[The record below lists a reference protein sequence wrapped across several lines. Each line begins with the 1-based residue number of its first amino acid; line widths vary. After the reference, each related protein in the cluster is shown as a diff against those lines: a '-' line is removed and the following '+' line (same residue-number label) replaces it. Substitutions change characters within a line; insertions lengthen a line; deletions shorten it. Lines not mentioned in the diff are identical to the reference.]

1 MDIATGVSM
10 TATRRQLPK
19 EEGRQ
24 VAERDM
30 HPYFKK
36 KKYRDNGEISSRIRK
51 FHNTTH
57 DKLSIVWIIDCCD
70 QRSTYVVFSLWVS
83 AWLMS
88 WEGELTANGPYTSK
102 EELDNFIFSS
112 VTKP

>member
-51 FHNTTH
+51 FHNTTR

-70 QRSTYVVFSLWVS
+70 QRSTYVVFSLS
-83 AWLMS
+83 FSLAD
-88 WEGELTANGPYTSK
+88 ELGRGIDGKWTLHIERGTG
-102 EELDNFIFSS
+102 
-112 VTKP
+112 